1 MKTISVRLLTVF
13 FLAIAVGPG
22 VSDAQT
28 TSTACG
34 GTSQPRCQVY
44 APVDDA
50 TAAANAAYTSNIT
63 AWNEYSKSQVN
74 VPSNKFEWS
83 FVPNIPTAACV
94 NPAIDSP
101 VHSASVQMDICGPF
115 NVFQAFINGVLAF
128 FCVLGCVQQVRSAMA
143 A

>member
-1 MKTISVRLLTVF
+1 MRSISVRLLTVF
-13 FLAIAVGPG
+13 FVAIAIGPS

-50 TAAANAAYTSNIT
+50 TAAATAAYTSNIT

-101 VHSASVQMDICGPF
+101 VHAASVQMDICGPF

-128 FCVLGCVQQVRSAMA
+128 FCVLGCVQQVRAAMA